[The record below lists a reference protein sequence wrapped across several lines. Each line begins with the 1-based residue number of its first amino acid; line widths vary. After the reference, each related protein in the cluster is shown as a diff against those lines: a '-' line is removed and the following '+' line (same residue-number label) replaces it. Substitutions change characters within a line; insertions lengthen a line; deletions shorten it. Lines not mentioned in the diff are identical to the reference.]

1 MNKSECELGICIWV
15 WDGMGDLHCS
25 DLMKWDEKEHC
36 GLVLFHL
43 HVHVFLFKPNTY
55 LDCSF
60 LFVVFITKFFGY
72 NFDYKSL

>member
-1 MNKSECELGICIWV
+1 
-15 WDGMGDLHCS
+15 MGDLHCS
-25 DLMKWDEKEHC
+25 DLMKREKRRKI
-36 GLVLFHL
+36 VALFYFIYIR
-43 HVHVFLFKPNTY
+43 VFLFKPNTY

>member
-1 MNKSECELGICIWV
+1 
-15 WDGMGDLHCS
+15 MGDLHCS
-25 DLMKWDEKEHC
+25 DLMKWDEKENC

>member
-1 MNKSECELGICIWV
+1 MGRGIFTV
-15 WDGMGDLHCS
+15 VCS
-25 DLMKWDEKEHC
+25 DLMKWDEKENC

-43 HVHVFLFKPNTY
+43 CVFLFKPNTY

>member
-1 MNKSECELGICIWV
+1 MSARLGICIWV
-15 WDGMGDLHCS
+15 WDGMGDLHSS
-25 DLMKWDEKEHC
+25 DLMKWDEKENC
-36 GLVLFHL
+36 GLALFHL
-43 HVHVFLFKPNTY
+43 HVFLFEPNTY